1 MSVMDLIVFAEA
13 IHHVRKFRRNTGN
26 SNITEALQSSII
38 CQPTQQTMLMMPSMA
53 GSPRKRDGERDSAG
67 SIDRRKHCAK

>member
-38 CQPTQQTMLMMPSMA
+38 LPANTANDADDAFHGWQS
-53 GSPRKRDGERDSAG
+53 SEERWRA
-67 SIDRRKHCAK
+67 RQCWQY